1 MSRTEKVAV
10 VEGLTARLEEAPFVA
25 LADYRGISVAEV
37 SEFRSKLK
45 DAGIHYEVIK
55 NKLAKPAISGTDK
68 EVLHDL
74 LVGMTGWIISGE
86 DPIAAAKMLK
96 AETKALVKEGKFTV
110 KGGFFDGDLL
120 DSKGVSDVAELPS
133 KEELFAMLGD
143 LASFERPKKLALL
156 AEEFTVE
163 NGLMTPTLKVKRR
176 ELRDRLADVISA
188 LYDDEAADLTAR

>member
-1 MSRTEKVAV
+1 MSRTEKAAV

-37 SEFRSKLK
+37 SDFRSKLK

-55 NKLAKPAISGTDK
+55 NKLAKRAITGTDK

-96 AETKALVKEGKFTV
+96 AETKTLVDEGKFTV
-110 KGGFFDGDLL
+110 KGGFFDGELL

-133 KEELFAMLGD
+133 KEELFAMLLGLLQQGPRQVLGVVNAPGRD
-143 LASFERPKKLALL
+143 LVNLLKNYETKLA
-156 AEEFTVE
+156 ESGE
-163 NGLMTPTLKVKRR
+163 
-176 ELRDRLADVISA
+176 
-188 LYDDEAADLTAR
+188 